1 MYYVKFGDNNIQ
13 EQAMLSEE
21 NPGEGWYPAAEDI
34 SGKLY
39 RFHNGGASPMTKKM
53 IDDYQS
59 ELAKSSFIVEARIKR
74 DRALMESDWTQLPSS
89 PLSDAKKAE
98 WETYRQALRD
108 FPSVVE
114 NDLEAVFPAQP

>member
-21 NPGEGWYPAAEDI
+21 YPGEGWYPAAEDI

-53 IDDYQS
+53 IEDYES
-59 ELAKSSFIVEARIKR
+59 ELRKSSTIVEARIKR
-74 DRALMESDWTQLPSS
+74 DRALMESDWTQLPTS

-114 NDLEAVFPAQP
+114 NDLEAAFPAQP